1 MIRLQPR
8 ASDGVAEPWLR
19 SLDPGRASERPFA
32 SGSPAM
38 FLMPGARAANVAYM
52 LLLLFLLFFLFRL
65 QQPHVLMS
73 NPCGAAQQAA
83 APYHFAIN
91 RIGVIV

>member
-8 ASDGVAEPWLR
+8 ASDGVAEPRLR
-19 SLDPGRASERPFA
+19 SLDPGRASERL
-32 SGSPAM
+32 SPAAR
-38 FLMPGARAANVAYM
+38 LPCSRCQGARGKFGIYYY
-52 LLLLFLLFFLFRL
+52 FFFFFFRL

-73 NPCGAAQQAA
+73 NPCGAVRQTT